1 MGLSNEAAPN
11 TAVIDAYRASI
22 DERHARNLA
31 SRLIKY
37 EHNDDWREAPSPAP
51 GIRIRRQIDIERSL
65 AASRI
70 PVTQEVKTHNTS
82 AASLGMGEEWLA
94 SWQNQRIG

>member
-1 MGLSNEAAPN
+1 MGLSNETAPN

-31 SRLIKY
+31 SRLIQY
-37 EHNDDWREAPSPAP
+37 EHNPDPREAPSPAP
-51 GIRIRRQIDIERSL
+51 GVRIRNAIDIERSL

-70 PVTQEVKTHNTS
+70 PVTKEVAEHNTNS
-82 AASLGMGEEWLA
+82 ASLGQGAGWLA

>member
-31 SRLIKY
+31 SRLITY
-37 EHNDDWREAPSPAP
+37 EHNPDPREAPSPAP

-82 AASLGMGEEWLA
+82 AASLGQGAEWLA